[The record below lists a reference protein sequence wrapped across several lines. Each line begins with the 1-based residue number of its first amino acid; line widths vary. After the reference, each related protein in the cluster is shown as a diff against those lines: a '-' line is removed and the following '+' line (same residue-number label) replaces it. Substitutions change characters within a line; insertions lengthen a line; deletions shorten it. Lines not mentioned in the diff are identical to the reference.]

1 MNSIDYSSNSRKSK
15 EKNKENETDKKKV
28 EKIIKGK
35 ATVKKKNGFLNLFVS
50 EDVAD
55 VKSYI
60 VFDVLVPAV
69 KKAVS
74 DIVTNGIDMMLYGEA
89 GRHKRGTSS
98 KISYRSYYDRDDR
111 DRERYRERRNMFD
124 YDEIVLENRSEAE
137 DVITALED
145 IIDQF
150 GEAKVSD
157 LYDLVGMTAP
167 YTANRYGWTSVR
179 TASAIRV
186 RDGYVLKMPR
196 AVVL

>member
-1 MNSIDYSSNSRKSK
+1 MA
-15 EKNKENETDKKKV
+15 NK
-28 EKIIKGK
+28 
-35 ATVKKKNGFLNLFVS
+35 
-50 EDVAD
+50 
-55 VKSYI
+55 
-60 VFDVLVPAV
+60 
-69 KKAVS
+69 
-74 DIVTNGIDMMLYGEA
+74 
-89 GRHKRGTSS
+89 
-98 KISYRSYYDRDDR
+98 
-111 DRERYRERRNMFD
+111 D